1 MSFSS
6 YSRPSNAV
14 IYGCSGGVLKS
25 EEKFF
30 FADTRPA
37 GFILFER
44 NCQNPEQVR
53 RLVHDLLDCIDNPQ
67 APILIDQEGGRVQ
80 RLKPP
85 HWRNAPA
92 AKIFKVLAKLDLGL
106 ATEAVRLNAQLIATE
121 LIDIGITVNC
131 APVLDVPRLGSHEV
145 IGDRALGDDFQ
156 TVSALGLAA
165 AEGFMSLGV
174 IPVIKHI
181 PGHGRANADSHTDL
195 PVLDTSIGDL
205 KSVDFQPFMSLNHMP
220 WAMTAHVVYNS
231 LDKDFPATNSTVII
245 ENIIRKHIGFK
256 GVLVSDDLSM
266 KALIGPMKERARNA
280 LSAGCDIVLHCC
292 GEILE
297 MKEVAQGVSPLTDEA
312 AERLLRGN
320 DMLGK
325 TPDWDNA
332 STQARLDTI
341 LQLVM
346 T

>member
-1 MSFSS
+1 VGIYFDSSS
-6 YSRPSNAV
+6 YNAV

-25 EEKFF
+25 EEKSF
-30 FADTRPA
+30 FADIRPA
-37 GFILFER
+37 GFILFDR
-44 NCQNPEQVR
+44 NCQNPDQVR
-53 RLVHDLLDCIDNPQ
+53 RLVYDLLDCIGNPK

-92 AKIFKVLAKLDLGL
+92 AAVFKVLAKLDFGL
-106 ATEAVRLNAQLIATE
+106 AIEAVRLNAQLIAAE
-121 LIDIGITVNC
+121 LINIGITVNC
-131 APVLDVPRLGSHEV
+131 APVLDVPRLGSHEI

-205 KSVDFQPFMSLNHMP
+205 KSVDFQPFMSLSHMP

-231 LDKDFPATNSTVII
+231 LDKEMPATNSVVII
-245 ENIIRKHIGFK
+245 EKIIRKSIGFK

-266 KALIGPMKERARNA
+266 KALAGPMKERSRNA

-292 GEILE
+292 GEMLE

-312 AERLLRGN
+312 VERISRGN
-320 DMLGK
+320 DMLSEI
-325 TPDWDNA
+325 PDWDKA
-332 STQARLDTI
+332 LTLARLNKI